1 MKDMNICVKI
11 YSVMLLI
18 KNTELDSCSLD
29 NIQLLELDL
38 MLMLPDWE
46 FNFAFQHKR
55 DIKDS

>member
-1 MKDMNICVKI
+1 
-11 YSVMLLI
+11 MLLI